1 MLCMRV
7 QEIRTIMQSS
17 QSQRGFPGGASSEGC
32 WIYGSEQYPQSGW
45 STRPPSLPAGHSFG
59 VRPLP
64 LCLSRDKMKEPTM
77 NATEPVYMELVDFVA
92 HGSTAE
98 QVANFR
104 PSPEAQK
111 RVAELLERQRELKLT
126 EEETAELDGF
136 VQLEHILGL
145 AKAKAQLI
153 LVSRS

>member
-1 MLCMRV
+1 
-7 QEIRTIMQSS
+7 
-17 QSQRGFPGGASSEGC
+17 
-32 WIYGSEQYPQSGW
+32 
-45 STRPPSLPAGHSFG
+45 
-59 VRPLP
+59 
-64 LCLSRDKMKEPTM
+64 MKEPTM

-92 HGSTAE
+92 RGSTAE
-98 QVANFR
+98 EVANFR

-126 EEETAELDGF
+126 EQETAELDGF

-153 LVSRS
+153 LASRS

>member
-1 MLCMRV
+1 
-7 QEIRTIMQSS
+7 
-17 QSQRGFPGGASSEGC
+17 
-32 WIYGSEQYPQSGW
+32 
-45 STRPPSLPAGHSFG
+45 
-59 VRPLP
+59 
-64 LCLSRDKMKEPTM
+64 MKEPTM

-153 LVSRS
+153 LASRS